1 MKKKKITALICT
13 AALMAGCL
21 AGCGKG
27 DGGNAVQA
35 DADKGTA
42 SQMRVRQGIFPS
54 MLIFQSAESM
64 WGIPVPPTDGLQK
77 LLLI

>member
-42 SQMRVRQGIFPS
+42 AGTQDSLS
-54 MLIFQSAESM
+54 LIH
-64 WGIPVPPTDGLQK
+64 I
-77 LLLI
+77 